1 MKISLTQAYIYLSL
15 TGTARYQKF
24 VLCAFPNIKE
34 SPPSDRSSSR
44 VDDARAIK
52 SKPHRWRHI
61 LDKMFTPPPPD
72 LRFILAVVP
81 RMCREAVYPHHRR
94 YRVRGH
100 LFLSSQ
106 TRREEGARGTRHPSR
121 FPVQVLNCGRSGY
134 RGTLCHN
141 SDCCSSRISPS
152 QNVRPA
158 TVTRLNVLLD
168 SWQNLRTLQNRR
180 SCQGRPRP
188 KPPLCCLHR

>member
-1 MKISLTQAYIYLSL
+1 MKISLTEAYIYLSL

-34 SPPSDRSSSR
+34 RLSDRSSSR
-44 VDDARAIK
+44 VDDAHVIK
-52 SKPHRWRHI
+52 SKPYRGRHI
-61 LDKMFTPPPPD
+61 LDRMFTPLPPD
-72 LRFILAVVP
+72 LRFILVVVP

-94 YRVRGH
+94 YRVCGH

-106 TRREEGARGTRHPSR
+106 TRREEGARGTRLPSR
-121 FPVQVLNCGRSGY
+121 FPVRVLNCGRSGY

-158 TVTRLNVLLD
+158 IVTRLNVLLD
-168 SWQNLRTLQNRR
+168 SWRSLRTLQNRR